1 MPLKPEWSPQRAKR
15 SRHKAN
21 KPSLNKT
28 LFSIAKEFSS
38 TMLNAPR
45 AVDHLPLL
53 EHNGTEIL
61 PIVHYGFSSPKKGPQ
76 PAARTIYGA
85 RDSKGERHW
94 RSSLHEIEKLID
106 NGFAIEEES
115 NAE

>member
-1 MPLKPEWSPQRAKR
+1 
-15 SRHKAN
+15 
-21 KPSLNKT
+21 
-28 LFSIAKEFSS
+28 
-38 TMLNAPR
+38 MLNAPR

-61 PIVHYGFSSPKKGPQ
+61 PIVHYGFSSPRKGPQ
-76 PAARTIYGA
+76 PAARTLYGA
-85 RDSKGERHW
+85 RDNNGERHW

-106 NGFAIEEES
+106 AGFTVAKEEK